1 MHNREV
7 PASESPDLPAV
18 RRWVDQ
24 NPDLH
29 AQLTEAVEHGG
40 GRVTLIVNVP
50 DRSGMVRA
58 RTEVPPLVQSPELL
72 RFRRWQPSE
81 QEAEWTLQ
89 WVLGLMRR
97 QHELKLPTR
106 VTTTGPDPRSG
117 LIMISLNQVDPT
129 YAAEL
134 EARGDGL
141 VYVTPYPENP
151 VALGMTGISAQ
162 SDPGAAVGRP
172 MSAAAVSRRLS

>member
-1 MHNREV
+1 MRNREG
-7 PASESPDLPAV
+7 PASESPDLSAV
-18 RRWVDQ
+18 RRWVNQ
-24 NPDLH
+24 NPNLH
-29 AQLTEAVEHGG
+29 AELTESVEHGG

-50 DRSGMVRA
+50 EHSGMVRA
-58 RTEVPPLVQSPELL
+58 RIEVPALVQFPELL

-97 QHELKLPTR
+97 QRELKLPTS
-106 VTTTGPDPRSG
+106 VTSTGPDPRSG

-141 VYVTPYPENP
+141 VYVTPYPENSEM
-151 VALGMTGISAQ
+151 LGMPVTSAQ
-162 SDPGAAVGRP
+162 TAPGAAVGRP
-172 MSAAAVSRRLS
+172 ISAAAVSRRLS